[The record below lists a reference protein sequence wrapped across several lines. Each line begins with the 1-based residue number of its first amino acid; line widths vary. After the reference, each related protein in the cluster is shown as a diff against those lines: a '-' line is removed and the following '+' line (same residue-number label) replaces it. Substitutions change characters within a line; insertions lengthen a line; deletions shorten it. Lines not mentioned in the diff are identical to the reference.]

1 MKEKEEKLM
10 RQLDRDQQR
19 QQHTLD
25 RYHEQDAA
33 RNQHASRKDPIS
45 APGSCE
51 VIAENQIPE
60 QANLKRSN
68 SFISW
73 PSHDYIV
80 SQQILTYYC
89 CGIVM
94 AYCFAL
100 RLLIG
105 HHSKKKT

>member
-45 APGSCE
+45 APGSYE
-51 VIAENQIPE
+51 VIAENEIPN

-68 SFISW
+68 SFISR
-73 PSHDYIV
+73 PSVDYIV
-80 SQQILTYYC
+80 YHVTLQLLTYYMLWHS
-89 CGIVM
+89 GI
-94 AYCFAL
+94 L
-100 RLLIG
+100 
-105 HHSKKKT
+105 H

>member
-10 RQLDRDQQR
+10 RQLDRDKQR

-51 VIAENQIPE
+51 VIAENQIPK
-60 QANLKRSN
+60 QANLKRSS
-68 SFISW
+68 SFISR
-73 PSHDYIV
+73 PSHDYILYHV
-80 SQQILTYYC
+80 ALQLLTYYC
-89 CGIVM
+89 CGIV
-94 AYCFAL
+94 A
-100 RLLIG
+100 
-105 HHSKKKT
+105 